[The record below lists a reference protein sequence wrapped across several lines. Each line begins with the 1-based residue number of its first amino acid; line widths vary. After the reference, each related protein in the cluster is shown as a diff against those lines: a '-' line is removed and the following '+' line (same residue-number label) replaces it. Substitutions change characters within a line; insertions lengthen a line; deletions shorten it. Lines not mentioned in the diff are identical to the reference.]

1 MQSFRREAEL
11 YESSIFKKLMPATLA
26 VVDNADG
33 AEHLGRYVFPPC
45 IVIKKGQSLNEFA
58 SSNVADFI
66 TIFQT
71 LMHVVRAVKVMH
83 DMGYAHRDIKPGNIL
98 RRPGEHDWTLIDFGC
113 AARIGAPPLAMQIVL
128 YVTLCNSG
136 YMICTEQVTNWLGR
150 AGTKAKISY
159 SLGYT
164 APEVILA
171 VEAGQRHMEASS
183 ALDIWAIGVVAFE
196 LLTRRRA
203 FAPATHRSQV
213 LLHLPAI
220 SCAVAVGAWMDP
232 SAACRFQHIA
242 S

>member
-1 MQSFRREAEL
+1 MKMGTFHFVWPMSGLRISVRAVYERGVLHVQSFRREAEL

-113 AARIGAPPLAMQIVL
+113 AARIGAEPLHHVGFSVVAAQLGTRLARVL
-128 YVTLCNSG
+128 RS
-136 YMICTEQVTNWLGR
+136 
-150 AGTKAKISY
+150 S
-159 SLGYT
+159 
-164 APEVILA
+164 
-171 VEAGQRHMEASS
+171 EAEAS
-183 ALDIWAIGVVAFE
+183 
-196 LLTRRRA
+196 
-203 FAPATHRSQV
+203 
-213 LLHLPAI
+213 
-220 SCAVAVGAWMDP
+220 
-232 SAACRFQHIA
+232 
-242 S
+242 